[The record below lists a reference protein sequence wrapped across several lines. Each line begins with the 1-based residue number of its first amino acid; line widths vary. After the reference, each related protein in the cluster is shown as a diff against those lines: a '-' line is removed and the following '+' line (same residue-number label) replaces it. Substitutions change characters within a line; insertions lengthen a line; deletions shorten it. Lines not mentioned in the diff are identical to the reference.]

1 MTDFT
6 AKRVGET
13 EFFTVDFVNQVTVG
27 ATITSA
33 TWTNT
38 VKTGVDATPNAMI
51 SGAATIS
58 GTQVTTRI
66 TAGVAGNV
74 YLPICTAVT
83 SDGETL
89 ILPEPTN
96 GALPIT

>member
-1 MTDFT
+1 MTDFS

-13 EFFTVDFVNQVTVG
+13 EYFAVDFVNQVTIG
-27 ATITSA
+27 ATIVSA

-51 SGAATIS
+51 SGPAIIN
-58 GTQVTTRI
+58 GTQVTTKI
-66 TAGVAGNV
+66 TAGIAGNV

-89 ILPEPTN
+89 ILPEPAN
-96 GALPIT
+96 GALPIN